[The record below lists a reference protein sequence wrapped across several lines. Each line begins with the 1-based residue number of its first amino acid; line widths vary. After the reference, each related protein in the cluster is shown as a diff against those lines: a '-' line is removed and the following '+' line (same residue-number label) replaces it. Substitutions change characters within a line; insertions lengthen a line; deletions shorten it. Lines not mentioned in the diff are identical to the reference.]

1 MSLKH
6 FSLIAFALITVILLT
21 AAGEKRPIT
30 VFMIGDSTMANKPLD
45 NDNQERGWGQ
55 MLSGYFTS
63 DVVVDNHAVNG
74 RSSLS
79 FINEGRW
86 DAVINKVQPGD
97 YVIIQ
102 FGHNDEKPKP
112 DRHTEPGSTFDD
124 NLRRFCR
131 ETKAKG
137 GTPIL
142 MNAIVRRN
150 FIPNP
155 VDKDDAFGK
164 TDEKEKTVPVEG
176 DTLVETHIL
185 TRPDGSKANYLLPPM
200 TVARE
205 LGVPFIDM
213 NRLTHDYVERLGPV
227 ESKKLYCWIEPNTNL
242 AAIKGRKDNTHLNIR
257 GGRIIAGLA
266 ADALAETVP
275 GLRPFIRRTDFVV
288 AKDGSGDFFSVQEAF
303 DAVPDFRKVP
313 TTILVQPG
321 EYTEKLVLAESK
333 QNVRL
338 IAKEEGKC
346 ILSYG
351 DCAKTL
357 NRFGEEVGTSG
368 SSSCYIYAPDFT
380 AEGITFSNSAGR
392 VGQAVA
398 LFVKG
403 DRAVFRRCRFLGNQD
418 TLYPHGESNAGG
430 LQTREYYED
439 CYIEGT
445 VDFIFGWAT
454 CYFNRCH
461 LHMLTDGYYTAASTQ
476 QGQTGFVF
484 RDCKL
489 TAEDGVRSYL
499 GRPWRPYSNVVY
511 INCEM
516 GANIRPEGWHNWGKS
531 DNEKTARYFEY
542 GNTGPGA
549 NTSRRVKWARKLS
562 AAEAADFTAGKILA
576 GSDNWNPAGHKE

>member
-1 MSLKH
+1 MTKKI
-6 FSLIAFALITVILLT
+6 FSILAFALVTLAVLT
-21 AAGEKRPIT
+21 SAGEKKPVT
-30 VFMIGDSTMANKPLD
+30 VFMIGDSTMANKPTE

-63 DVVVDNHAVNG
+63 DVVIDNHAVNG

-102 FGHNDEKPKP
+102 FGHNDEKPKA

-131 ETKAKG
+131 ETMAKG

-164 TDEKEKTVPVEG
+164 TDEKEKTSPVEG

-185 TRPDGSKANYLLPPM
+185 TRADGSKANYLLPPM
-200 TVARE
+200 NVARE
-205 LGVPFIDM
+205 LNVPFVDM
-213 NRLTHDYVERLGPV
+213 NRITHDYIQQLGPV
-227 ESKKLYCWIEPNTNL
+227 ESKKLFCWIEPNTNL
-242 AAIKGRKDNTHLNIR
+242 AAVKGRKDNTHLNIH

-266 ADALAETVP
+266 VDAIGEAVP
-275 GLRPFIRRTDFVV
+275 ALRPFIRHYDYVV

-338 IAKEEGKC
+338 VAKEEGRC
-346 ILSYG
+346 VLAYG

-357 NRFGEEVGTSG
+357 NNFGEEVGTSG

-380 AEGITFSNSAGR
+380 AEGITFSNTAGR

-418 TLYPHGESNAGG
+418 TLYPHGDSNSGTS
-430 LQTREYYED
+430 QSRQYYED

-454 CYFNRCH
+454 CYFNRCT
-461 LHMLTDGYYTAASTQ
+461 LHMLADGYYTAASTLE
-476 QGQTGFVF
+476 GQTGFVF
-484 RDCKL
+484 NNCKL
-489 TAEDGVRSYL
+489 TADEGVKSYL
-499 GRPWRPYSNVVY
+499 GRPWRPYANVVY
-511 INCEM
+511 LNCEM
-516 GANIRPEGWHNWGKS
+516 GANVRPEGWHNWGKAS
-531 DNEKTARYFEY
+531 NETTARYCEY
-542 GNTGPGA
+542 GNTGAGA
-549 NTSRRVKWARKLS
+549 DTSARVKWVRMLTK
-562 AAEAADFTAGKILA
+562 AESQLYTVEKVLG
-576 GSDNWNPAGHKE
+576 GNDNWKPASSDK